1 MAAHLSHHSFF
12 DHWMRLLPGPL
23 SLGSSDEPHEDE
35 AVLTTLRDFGPN
47 PGNLRLRAFL
57 PDPLPA
63 QAPLVVVLHGCRQT
77 AAEYDLGSGWSTLAA
92 RHGFALLMPEQ
103 KRLNNPHL
111 CFDWFESEDVTR
123 DQGEVA
129 SIAAMIRHMIARYRL
144 DPARVF
150 ITGLS
155 AGGAMT
161 AAMLATYPELFAGGA
176 IIAGLPYGSAANAH
190 EAFGVMGQGRIRTAE
205 ELAARVRAASPH
217 AGPFP
222 PVSLWQGTAD
232 HVVNPVNA
240 DELAKQWGAVL
251 GVSATPSEEDRVGS
265 AERLR
270 WRDAAGR
277 VALALYR
284 LPGFGHA
291 TPIDPMAARAEARLG
306 LPGASPYILP
316 SGISSTWHIADSWGL
331 TQRRPAAK
339 PAAQTKAPAAEGF
352 WPHWLPPAEK
362 LQEAAQ
368 EVARDIAGPSTPLG
382 RLLRS
387 AGITP
392 PGSRRD

>member
-1 MAAHLSHHSFF
+1 MAAELSQDSFF
-12 DHWMRLLPGPL
+12 DHWMRFLPASL
-23 SLGSSDEPHEDE
+23 SLGFGQDRHEDD

-57 PDPLPA
+57 PESLPA
-63 QAPLVVVLHGCRQT
+63 GAPLVVVLHGCRQS

-92 RHGFALLMPEQ
+92 RHGFAVLMPEQ

-111 CFDWFESEDVTR
+111 CFNWFEPEDVKR

-161 AAMLATYPELFAGGA
+161 AALLATYPELFAGGA
-176 IIAGLPYGSAANAH
+176 IIAGLPYGSAATAH
-190 EAFGVMGQGRIRTAE
+190 EAFGVMGQGRIRSAE
-205 ELAARVRAASPH
+205 ELAGRVRAASPH

-222 PVSLWQGTAD
+222 PVSLWQGEAD

-240 DELAKQWGAVL
+240 GELAKQWGAVL
-251 GVSATPSEEDRVGS
+251 GVPEAAPEADRVES

-270 WRDAAGR
+270 WRDGR
-277 VALALYR
+277 GHPVLTLYR
-284 LPGFGHA
+284 IPGFGHA
-291 TPIDPMAARAEARLG
+291 TPIDPMATRAEARLG

-316 SGISSTWHIADSWGL
+316 AGISSTWQIADSWGL
-331 TQRRPAAK
+331 TRLRPQPKTTAPHAA
-339 PAAQTKAPAAEGF
+339 APAGGWHQF
-352 WPHWLPPAEK
+352 LPSPEK

-368 EVARDIAGPSTPLG
+368 EVAREVAGPNTPLG

-392 PGSRRD
+392 PGSGRG